1 MNKEELI
8 EYKIYNQWED
18 DVRKCE
24 NRLLRITRNIKRN
37 IKKHDKVYIPPI
49 RFYYDSDT
57 DCGLQC
63 NDETKDCKKCDS
75 FFILE
80 IKVSAIIDIYL
91 DGDNY
96 LLYVEQDVLSSKEYE
111 IVLLKYNKDTDE
123 RLWYMEKCVENG
135 WSVDVLAVQI
145 DTKLYERQGKQ
156 IKDNNFK
163 EKLISPLSDLANNMQ
178 KDP

>member
-91 DGDNY
+91 DEDNY

-123 RLWYMEKCVENG
+123 RL
-135 WSVDVLAVQI
+135 L
-145 DTKLYERQGKQ
+145 
-156 IKDNNFK
+156 K
-163 EKLISPLSDLANNMQ
+163 EKFNRKSFDNILELVLEKLNLKEKED
-178 KDP
+178 KYEKR